1 MGVSQYRRE
10 AMIFLDIVT
19 TVCLG
24 LLIGTEFSVSVFV
37 NPVLKRLDNGT
48 RMKAI
53 SLFAKRLGTA
63 MPYWYA
69 LSLLLL
75 IAEAALRRHSDGIS
89 LLITANALWLA
100 VIVLTII
107 FLVPINNRM
116 MKLDSNSLAD
126 SSLREHRTWDLL
138 HRGRV
143 AVLSASMVCF
153 LFAVLQ

>member
-1 MGVSQYRRE
+1 
-10 AMIFLDIVT
+10 MIFLDIAT
-19 TVCLG
+19 TVCIG

-37 NPVLKRLDNGT
+37 NPILERLDTGT

-63 MPYWYA
+63 MPFWYA

-75 IAEAALRRHSDGIS
+75 ITEAVLRRHGDSES
-89 LLITANALWLA
+89 LLIAAGALWLA
-100 VIVLTII
+100 IIALTLI

-116 MKLDSNSLAD
+116 MRLDASSPAD
-126 SSLREHRTWDLL
+126 TSLREHRTWDLL

-143 AVLSASMVCF
+143 AVLATSMICF
-153 LFAVLQ
+153 LLALLR